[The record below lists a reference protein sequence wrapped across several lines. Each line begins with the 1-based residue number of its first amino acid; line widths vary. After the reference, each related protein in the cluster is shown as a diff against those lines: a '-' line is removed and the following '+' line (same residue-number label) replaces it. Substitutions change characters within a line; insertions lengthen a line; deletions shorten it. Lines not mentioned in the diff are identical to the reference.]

1 MVRDDSSLLKVL
13 RATGTRRDDERTYL
27 EVDMKVDG
35 QCHCGQIRYE
45 AEIDANNVSVC
56 HCTDCQTLTGTAY
69 RVSAPAAAASLV
81 FITGTPKL
89 YIKTADSGNKRAQA
103 FCSDCGTPIYSADVQ
118 NPQSYFLRVGTM
130 RQRAMLAAKRQ
141 IWCRSAL
148 SWVSDLGGLERSE
161 RA

>member
-1 MVRDDSSLLKVL
+1 
-13 RATGTRRDDERTYL
+13 
-27 EVDMKVDG
+27 MKVDG

-45 AEIDANNVSVC
+45 AEIDANKVSIC

-69 RVSAPAAAASLV
+69 RVSAPAPAASLV
-81 FITGTPKL
+81 FLAETPKI

-103 FCSDCGTPIYSADVQ
+103 FCSNCGTPIYAADAQ
-118 NPQSYFLRVGTM
+118 NPQTYFLRVGTM
-130 RQRAMLAAKRQ
+130 SQRAALSPKRQ

-148 SWVSDLGGLERSE
+148 SWASDISGLERSE